1 MDPDQTAPIGAVCSG
16 SKLFASI
23 LNLSVMLGN
32 FLQQTTFSD
41 AFNDFFLGALR
52 VKYSTSYLQ
61 LLLVVLVPSPL
72 NANSSL
78 ESSNKR
84 RSRKSQPQ
92 RVVSEAETPV
102 IDLDVEEM
110 EVDGDLQLVNNIN
123 GPQMVN
129 VNGSKFVAH
138 RCLNP

>member
-1 MDPDQTAPIGAVCSG
+1 M
-16 SKLFASI
+16 
-23 LNLSVMLGN
+23 
-32 FLQQTTFSD
+32 TFV
-41 AFNDFFLGALR
+41 AIGALR
-52 VKYSTSYLQ
+52 VYYSTFYLQ

-72 NANSSL
+72 NASSSL

-138 RCLNP
+138 WCLNPYCTKKKMHLKCCLLKSSAANNCLTLLTN